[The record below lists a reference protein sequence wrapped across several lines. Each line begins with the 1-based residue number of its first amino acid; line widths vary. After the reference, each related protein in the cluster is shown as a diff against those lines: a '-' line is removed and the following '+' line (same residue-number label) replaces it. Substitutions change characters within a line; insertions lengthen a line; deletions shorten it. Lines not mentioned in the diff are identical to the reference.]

1 MNYEE
6 AVAYIEET
14 PKFTTKNKLEH
25 TKECLRRLGSPE
37 ERFKVIHVAG
47 TNGKGSTCAFLTS
60 ILREAGY
67 SCGLFTSPHLVV
79 INERF
84 QINEK
89 NIDTFLDILK
99 KNSEEF
105 SMEMEIALENFEENN
120 EVVSDD
126 LPNSGTQQRVE
137 EQGDSY
143 ESNEP

>member
-37 ERFKVIHVAG
+37 ERFNVIHVAG

-67 SCGLFTSPHLVV
+67 LLLRILLRSMSDFRSM
-79 INERF
+79 
-84 QINEK
+84 K
-89 NIDTFLDILK
+89 KILK
-99 KNSEEF
+99 MILFCMPLKK
-105 SMEMEIALENFEENN
+105 
-120 EVVSDD
+120 
-126 LPNSGTQQRVE
+126 
-137 EQGDSY
+137 
-143 ESNEP
+143 